1 MDLIKAKTILSRLQ
15 SMHQSL
21 ETNSQ
26 LSALERDLIL
36 NYLRE
41 LYEIY
46 LETEVHALP
55 VLKATLV
62 AASAKT
68 EEKDPVQKT
77 LEFKFDTEDSL
88 KTNEE
93 IAPTLSSPIV
103 EPLQVEEEIKVVLPS
118 NPTPF
123 VAPVPVVLS
132 EPKRAPISDNPLV
145 NKLASIPASIIE
157 LFEIKKGSELSD
169 KLNELPL
176 RDINRGIGINDRL
189 EMVNTLFGGQ
199 KQLFEQIITDLNT
212 FKNFE
217 EARDLLGAGPAVHYK
232 WDHVEIRDKAVDF
245 IKLIRRRYL

>member
-46 LETEVHALP
+46 LATEVLP
-55 VLKATLV
+55 LPTLKIAPATV
-62 AASAKT
+62 TAKP
-68 EEKDPVQKT
+68 EEKEPVQKT
-77 LEFKFDTEDSL
+77 LEFKFDTEDSS
-88 KTNEE
+88 KPIDE
-93 IAPTLSSPIV
+93 IVPVPSVPFI
-103 EPLQVEEEIKVVLPS
+103 EPLPAEEEIKTVLP
-118 NPTPF
+118 PTP
-123 VAPVPVVLS
+123 APPPAPAPAVSS
-132 EPKRAPISDNPLV
+132 EPLKASTPEHVPT

-199 KQLFEQIITDLNT
+199 KQLFDQIITDLNT
-212 FKNFE
+212 FKSFE